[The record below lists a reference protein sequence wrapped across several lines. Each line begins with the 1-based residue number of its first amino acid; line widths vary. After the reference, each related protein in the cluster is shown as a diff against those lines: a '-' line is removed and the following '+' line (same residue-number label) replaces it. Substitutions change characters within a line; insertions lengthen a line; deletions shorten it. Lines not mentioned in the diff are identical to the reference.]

1 MTDTIKLELP
11 WPPSVNR
18 YYRTVLG
25 RMLISKEGREYRKAI
40 EQLVSVPVMF
50 TGRVAVTV
58 ECHAPDRRRRDLD
71 NLGKCLFD
79 SLTHAG
85 VWEDD
90 SQIDDMR
97 IVRAGVMPR
106 GMVRVEI
113 RGIA

>member
-1 MTDTIKLELP
+1 MTQTLKLELP

-40 EQLVSVPVMF
+40 AELVDVPEF
-50 TGRVAVTV
+50 FIGRVAVTV
-58 ECHAPDRRRRDLD
+58 ECHAPDKRRRDLD
-71 NLGKCLFD
+71 NLCKCLFD
-79 SLTHAG
+79 SLTG
-85 VWEDD
+85 VVWDDD

-97 IVRAGVMPR
+97 VVRAGVMPR

>member
-1 MTDTIKLELP
+1 MIELP

-18 YYRTVLG
+18 YYRNVRG
-25 RMLISKEGREYRKAI
+25 RTLISAEGRQYRATV
-40 EQLVSVPVMF
+40 EALVGGTVETL
-50 TGRVAVTV
+50 TGRLAVTV
-58 ECHAPDRRRRDLD
+58 YCHVPDQRRRDLD

-97 IVRAGVMPR
+97 LVRAPAVKG
-106 GMVRVEI
+106 GLVRVEI
-113 RGIA
+113 RGID

>member
-1 MTDTIKLELP
+1 MTETIKLELP

-25 RMLISKEGREYRKAI
+25 RMLISREGREYRKLI
-40 EQLVSVPVMF
+40 TELVDVPTMF
-50 TGRVAVTV
+50 LGRVAVTV

-71 NLGKCLFD
+71 NICKCLFD
-79 SLTHAG
+79 SLTSAG
-85 VWEDD
+85 VWDDD

-97 IVRAGVMPR
+97 VVRAGVMPR

-113 RGIA
+113 RGI